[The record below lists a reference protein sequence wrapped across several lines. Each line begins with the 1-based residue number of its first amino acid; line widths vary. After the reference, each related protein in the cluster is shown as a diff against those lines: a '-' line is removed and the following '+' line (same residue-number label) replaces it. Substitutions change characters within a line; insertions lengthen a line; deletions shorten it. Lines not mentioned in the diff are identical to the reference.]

1 MDQAFALLLSHGYS
15 ILFLVVLAE
24 QLGLPIPAVPVL
36 LAMGALAGEG
46 STAFVF
52 VVATAVSASLIS
64 DFTWYE
70 LSRRRGRAVMK
81 LLCKISLEP
90 DFCLR
95 RTENA
100 FQRYGS
106 ALLLFAKFVPGLN
119 IAAPPVAAMVRMP
132 RVRFLVWDGAGAFLW
147 SATFIGTGYIF
158 SKQIEKIG
166 ALAARM
172 GLVSLILAL
181 VLLTLFIG
189 WKYVQRQRFLRRLR
203 IARIT
208 PEELLHK
215 IQSGE
220 DIVVADLRHPLDFE
234 SDHVKVQGAL
244 RLLPEDL
251 DGRHQEIPR
260 DRDVVLY
267 CNCPNE
273 ATSAGVALRLRRLGI
288 TRVRPL
294 AGGFEAWR
302 ARGFPIESTDAI
314 EAGHR
319 SV

>member
-1 MDQAFALLLSHGYS
+1 MDQAFALLLRHGYS
-15 ILFLVVLAE
+15 ILFLVVLIE
-24 QLGLPIPAVPVL
+24 QLGLPIPAVPIL

-46 STAFVF
+46 NAEFVLA
-52 VVATAVSASLIS
+52 VATAVSASLVS
-64 DFTWYE
+64 DLTWYE
-70 LSRRRGRAVMK
+70 VGRRRGRKVMK

-95 RTENA
+95 HTENA
-100 FQRYGS
+100 FQKYGS
-106 ALLLFAKFVPGLN
+106 ALLLFAKFVPGLS
-119 IAAPPVAAMVRMP
+119 IAAPPVAAMVRMT
-132 RVRFLVWDGAGAFLW
+132 RARFLIWDGVGALLW
-147 SATFIGTGYIF
+147 SATFIGAGYIF
-158 SKQIEKIG
+158 SNQIEKIG

-172 GLVSLILAL
+172 GLLSLILASA
-181 VLLTLFIG
+181 LLALFIG
-189 WKYVQRQRFLRRLR
+189 WKYAQRQRFLHRLR

-215 IQSGE
+215 MQSGE
-220 DIVVADLRHPLDFE
+220 DIAVADLRHPLDFE
-234 SDHVKVQGAL
+234 ADRVKVQGAL
-244 RLLPEDL
+244 RLLPEEL

-273 ATSAGVALRLRRLGI
+273 ATSAAVALRLRRLGV

-302 ARGFPIESTDAI
+302 ARGFPIESTDAV
-314 EAGHR
+314 EAGCQ